1 MEKDKTKSVAQ
12 RIDDFINSLSEIDI
26 KNSPFISFVT
36 EIDDINLYSV
46 LKYFQ
51 KRTDIFYYSVPQ
63 RNFYIAA
70 SGEVFSLEF
79 NSVNQLNKY
88 SGKFD
93 EIKNSICNN
102 FSSYKIDP
110 PLFFLSAK
118 FPSEKDSGEWKDF
131 KRTKLFTPEF
141 TFIKSDLKIFL
152 VINHKTGSTADKK
165 LISGELY
172 KSFINL
178 QQIPKNFQHN
188 GLNAALTIP
197 ASIEND
203 YWVKNIHNLLNRI
216 QKNEIDKVVISR
228 CKVFK
233 IEGGIEP
240 DGIAFVLDQKYPECY
255 NFVYSVGTSVFFSAS
270 PEKLFVLNTGEI
282 QTEAL
287 AGSIERGGTIDEDKD
302 FVTIIKLLN
311 RYTFEEETLGKDIKQ
326 SESLIL

>member
-1 MEKDKTKSVAQ
+1 
-12 RIDDFINSLSEIDI
+12 
-26 KNSPFISFVT
+26 
-36 EIDDINLYSV
+36 

-302 FVTIIKLLN
+302 FEYLL
-311 RYTFEEETLGKDIKQ
+311 FQSSKDIDEHNFVTDHLINVLEKYCCQ
-326 SESLIL
+326 ISVDKSPSLKKLSNIQHLHTGLKGKLKENFNIFSL